1 MNEDRQKVE
10 AAAEFMRK
18 AVNKTGFAA
27 RIETVNTMDAYFGSL
42 PGHGVENVRRPLVN
56 TLNLADLMPTS
67 TIWYGRKQSPKSDV
81 RSRRTTVNTLCYV
94 REYAIQT

>member
-67 TIWYGRKQSPKSDV
+67 TIW
-81 RSRRTTVNTLCYV
+81 
-94 REYAIQT
+94 